1 MSSRTTHL
9 FLSNNSLRS
18 LHGLESFMGVTSL
31 SLAHNLVRRA
41 EDLRPLAALARLE
54 TLSLEGNPVCGAANY
69 RAHVVSCSS
78 TCLKTLDRRE
88 VNAALL
94 ACACALTWRVVGMFC
109 CGFDGKGAGGGVRC
123 RVERWVKCLRAV
135 FCFPEENNMG
145 SQF

>member
-1 MSSRTTHL
+1 MA
-9 FLSNNSLRS
+9 
-18 LHGLESFMGVTSL
+18 VTSL

-94 ACACALTWRVVGMFC
+94 ACACALTWRVFGMFC
-109 CGFDGKGAGGGVRC
+109 DGFDGKGAGGGVRC
-123 RVERWVKCLRAV
+123 WVERWVKCCMQFSVFLRRKQHGFETFGAGIG
-135 FCFPEENNMG
+135 FFER
-145 SQF
+145 SSAT